1 MDTDLLVLS
10 IDEDFKEEAKSVLE
24 LEFSNII
31 IPSLEINFE
40 NQEDIFEVTMSNGY
54 EYIFQPLNLE
64 EDLYLLRLQLFPV
77 LKELHDKSV

>member
-64 EDLYLLRLQLFPV
+64 EDL
-77 LKELHDKSV
+77 